1 MKIYYQWEKWAYSHI
16 VSNEISKFY
25 NINKDNIIW
34 CFSFQDMFDNI
45 KKNNW
50 IAIVPIENSYAGSV
64 YENFNILSKG
74 QFEIIWE
81 YYLNISHCLLSI
93 SSDKNTIK
101 KVYSHYQALMQ
112 CEKYLKDRNL
122 QPVVFGDTA
131 WSAKYVKEQNK
142 NELACISSSLAWKIY
157 WLNILEENINDQ
169 DGNTT
174 RFLIVV
180 PKKMKIKKFSNNW
193 KMSILFKVKDVSAV
207 LYKCLGAFA
216 TQNINL
222 TKIESLSTKENQFE
236 YMFWLDFEF
245 PQNKEQFDEVLQEL
259 SYFAKDIKILWKY

>member
-25 NINKDNIIW
+25 KVAEENIIW
-34 CFSFQDMFDNI
+34 CFSFQDMFDNME
-45 KKNNW
+45 KENG
-50 IAIVPIENSYAGSV
+50 IAVVPIENSYAGSV

-74 QFEIIWE
+74 EFKIVWE
-81 YYLNISHCLLSI
+81 YYLPISHCLLST
-93 SSDKNTIK
+93 SFNEKTIK

-112 CEKYLKDRNL
+112 CEKYLKKRNL
-122 QPVVFGDTA
+122 QPIIFWDTA
-131 WSAKYVKEQNK
+131 WSAKYIKEQNN
-142 NELACISSSLAWKIY
+142 NELASVSSKLAWEIY
-157 WLNILEENINDQ
+157 WLNVLNENINDQ

-174 RFLIVV
+174 RFFIVV
-180 PKKMKIKKFSNNW
+180 SKNLEIKNYSNNW

-236 YMFWLDFEF
+236 YMFWLDFKI
-245 PQNKEQFDEVLQEL
+245 PKHKKQLDDALQEL
-259 SYFAKDIKILWKY
+259 FYFAKDIKILWKY